1 MRRIQLTL
9 LALASF
15 LLISGAAY
23 AAEPAAPAEAQQA
36 AVTAPAATAEAA
48 TQAVETE
55 AALCQLLEVTRT
67 NVLES
72 ATAGY
77 WCPPYSRYCRTNAQ
91 CSGYCGAGY
100 DHWAV
105 CEFGCCA
112 CLG

>member
-36 AVTAPAATAEAA
+36 AVTAPATAEAA
-48 TQAVETE
+48 TQAVEAE

-77 WCPPYSRYCRTNAQ
+77 WCPPYTRYCRTNAQ